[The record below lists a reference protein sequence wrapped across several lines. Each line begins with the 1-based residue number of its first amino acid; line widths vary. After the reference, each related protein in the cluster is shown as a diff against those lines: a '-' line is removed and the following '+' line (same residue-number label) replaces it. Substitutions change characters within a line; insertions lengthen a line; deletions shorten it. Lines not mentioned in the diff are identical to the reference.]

1 MLRSF
6 LPVGQGAFYLEQF
19 NSNVDRVNVVYDC
32 GSLTD
37 VKIVQKALW
46 IKNGM
51 VANAILNEAC
61 SSGCGSF
68 IEGTAHSLHL
78 SPHAFNDAALTSKH
92 PVDLGTKCTVFMSSR
107 VKHAQ
112 KIGAS
117 VNDLA
122 AGIAYSVVKNA
133 LFRIIGAERID
144 SLGPKI
150 VVQGGAFKSDAV
162 LRAFEKICNVEV
174 IRP

>member
-1 MLRSF
+1 MRSTMPH
-6 LPVGQGAFYLEQF
+6 LPR
-19 NSNVDRVNVVYDC
+19 S
-32 GSLTD
+32 
-37 VKIVQKALW
+37 
-46 IKNGM
+46 
-51 VANAILNEAC
+51 IL
-61 SSGCGSF
+61 
-68 IEGTAHSLHL
+68 
-78 SPHAFNDAALTSKH
+78 
-92 PVDLGTKCTVFMSSR
+92 VDLGTKCTVFMSSR

-162 LRAFEKICNVEV
+162 LRAFEKICKVEV
-174 IRP
+174 IRPESAPSYGSDRCGANRRASEPMMRWGKPTATCMQRREAR